1 MAAAEVWRS
10 RGKDHRSFSGA
21 SEMSSEMGK
30 YLLASA
36 NICKLESR
44 RLSPAAA
51 LTGLRVM
58 PFKKHIRPGKIEAS
72 PDGDALVVHFT
83 SEITHLDEDGM
94 PINVEKMPDKREVP
108 IGEAMR
114 GLREEDLPALAQE
127 IVEKCRYIPE
137 SKTSQVAKIFNLNVL
152 GIKQLVANP
161 CELVLRH
168 VAVISHGRGAPDS
181 WRSVHTLLGLDGEGK
196 HSSHFSR
203 RGKSTICLGMDNIQ
217 EVPKRETL
225 APPGGKSTICLRMD
239 TAAAPVSSNA
249 FACGAHQNSGNVL
262 TERPT
267 TMLSA
272 PPGGKSTLCLGM
284 YTATEH
290 SEPKAKDGETE
301 TSSRPPAGKSTFLRS
316 SSTGT
321 ETDNLST
328 RPVGGKDHIVL
339 GAEILEL
346 QDSANRVTAGG
357 NSSICFG
364 TDTSE
369 WQVSSKALGQQ
380 LEAAPDY
387 DGDESQEKDAPA
399 AVSPARE
406 MDPLEALVSDQP
418 DGEALAPTSSRVP
431 PGGLASV
438 VLGTAASEWKIR
450 EDLYCVGLHAPS
462 RESPQDPTDAKLE
475 VKQLKQD
482 QLYSSCHL
490 AALSSS
496 RNTATC
502 QDLPTPARSI
512 RAPPG
517 GAATV
522 LKKLYGLQS
531 DALPF
536 SKDFG
541 AGATQSSTNRTS
553 GGDSVLPAQLEDL
566 LPSASVRNLDEYV
579 EELYEEHMDM
589 KVRGAQRLL
598 RLCTEVRILDQM
610 TEHPTLLGVLSREL
624 RENAKRSY
632 ELAVA
637 ITGIFLILANF
648 SCFHVAL
655 KRHQCGEVT
664 MRVLE
669 YESKRRNVMK
679 NELVQTQEQ
688 MASSQLPDERTR
700 LQRTLGKCRA
710 RLERQ
715 DHLLQIC
722 LLVLRAMSEDT
733 AQELK
738 FVKQKLCQML
748 VPMLGRQHEDLLLS
762 TLSMLHKLTIFEQNK
777 DQLLKEEVF
786 QRLAEL
792 FGHPATEVAFLA
804 MRVCFNLSFDS
815 KGRAFLASQS
825 NVVARLMAAAVT
837 SHSTK
842 PPFKVVSL
850 RLLYHLTL
858 DPAARST
865 LTSRHPTIAS
875 MALQLVAQSKEKEPE
890 ALALLLNLAADEAA
904 ACLLLAEEAFVTVA
918 LRGIKGSQVI
928 LKVLRHIASHQ
939 ASRSILLDV
948 MGGGP
953 DAPGSS
959 HAWLLELVRLA
970 QSTAADRHDV
980 LVEAL
985 GILAALD
992 CSSPEVPWPELCE
1005 AGLLELLPRL
1015 LMVGFSE
1022 DDVVLEAVMLL
1033 SVLALDPPSAALLAN
1048 SKVIH
1053 LLPDVMAAKTK
1064 DADLMVQSTFLLRC
1078 LIMSDATR
1086 DAILQTD
1093 APARVLELPLLRSP
1107 EPAVQDA
1114 AHELLEIIAAAE
1126 AQAGR
1131 ASRWT
1136 KHLQEY
1142 KYKVHNSEW
1151 LDAEGEA
1158 KPRRTKE
1165 LSPEQRSPSRDPSKR
1180 SPLTATAATAT
1191 GGQSGYRSPGPEV
1204 CCTLASSREKKA
1216 CEVMEPGGRR
1226 SFASASAHE
1235 GLQKRSGEFF
1245 GRSTVPLTEMPK
1257 ARKPATSWKSGA
1269 VPRTIRRPWRV
1280 FDEEMENRLL
1290 QAESTSG
1297 KLLCQPQ
1304 KVET

>member
-1 MAAAEVWRS
+1 
-10 RGKDHRSFSGA
+10 
-21 SEMSSEMGK
+21 
-30 YLLASA
+30 
-36 NICKLESR
+36 
-44 RLSPAAA
+44 
-51 LTGLRVM
+51 M

-137 SKTSQVAKIFNLNVL
+137 SKSSQVAK
-152 GIKQLVANP
+152 
-161 CELVLRH
+161 
-168 VAVISHGRGAPDS
+168 
-181 WRSVHTLLGLDGEGK
+181 
-196 HSSHFSR
+196 
-203 RGKSTICLGMDNIQ
+203 
-217 EVPKRETL
+217 
-225 APPGGKSTICLRMD
+225 
-239 TAAAPVSSNA
+239 
-249 FACGAHQNSGNVL
+249 
-262 TERPT
+262 
-267 TMLSA
+267 
-272 PPGGKSTLCLGM
+272 
-284 YTATEH
+284 
-290 SEPKAKDGETE
+290 
-301 TSSRPPAGKSTFLRS
+301 
-316 SSTGT
+316 
-321 ETDNLST
+321 
-328 RPVGGKDHIVL
+328 
-339 GAEILEL
+339 
-346 QDSANRVTAGG
+346 
-357 NSSICFG
+357 
-364 TDTSE
+364 
-369 WQVSSKALGQQ
+369 
-380 LEAAPDY
+380 
-387 DGDESQEKDAPA
+387 
-399 AVSPARE
+399 
-406 MDPLEALVSDQP
+406 
-418 DGEALAPTSSRVP
+418 
-431 PGGLASV
+431 
-438 VLGTAASEWKIR
+438 
-450 EDLYCVGLHAPS
+450 
-462 RESPQDPTDAKLE
+462 
-475 VKQLKQD
+475 
-482 QLYSSCHL
+482 
-490 AALSSS
+490 
-496 RNTATC
+496 
-502 QDLPTPARSI
+502 
-512 RAPPG
+512 
-517 GAATV
+517 V

-1093 APARVLELPLLRSP
+1093 APARVLELLRSP

-1191 GGQSGYRSPGPEV
+1191 GGWGE
-1204 CCTLASSREKKA
+1204 SSDLEDRREEKRGRKK
-1216 CEVMEPGGRR
+1216 
-1226 SFASASAHE
+1226 
-1235 GLQKRSGEFF
+1235 
-1245 GRSTVPLTEMPK
+1245 
-1257 ARKPATSWKSGA
+1257 
-1269 VPRTIRRPWRV
+1269 RV
-1280 FDEEMENRLL
+1280 
-1290 QAESTSG
+1290 
-1297 KLLCQPQ
+1297 K
-1304 KVET
+1304 